1 MNALRVLDAAL
12 HQAAAER
19 PARLDLIAAGGRT
32 VGRVDAAQWSAG
44 LRPGDRSLLSRC
56 QGSTLDVG
64 CGPGRLAAALTRDG
78 RAALGVDISR
88 EAVRLTRQRG
98 ARAWH
103 GSVFANLPMEG
114 GWSCV
119 LLADGNIGIG
129 GDPHRLLRRCARLL
143 RPGGSVLAELAP
155 PGSPT
160 WAGPVRLRLDDQLSH
175 PFPWAA
181 VAAPDVAG
189 VADRAGLGVRTLW
202 TEAGRWFAHLRG

>member
-1 MNALRVLDAAL
+1 VNALRVFDAAL
-12 HQAAAER
+12 HRAAAER
-19 PARLDLIAAGGRT
+19 PARLDLVSAGGRT
-32 VGRVDAAQWSAG
+32 VDRVDAAQWSAV

-64 CGPGRLAAALTRDG
+64 CGPGRLAAALTREG
-78 RAALGVDISR
+78 RSALGVDISR
-88 EAVRLTRQRG
+88 EAVRLARQRG

-114 GWSCV
+114 RWSCV

-160 WAGPVRLRLDDQLSH
+160 WAGPVRLRLDGQLSH